1 MMSPTLSLPGKSLQF
16 KKIGDH
22 SPATLLLIGI
32 GSLLLA
38 LGMFWVV
45 NNMARSIYADHR
57 LGSQPHH
64 ILENA
69 HVEGECRTRLLIL
82 SSCEGTIR
90 DGGKTWKKEFM
101 FFDFSFSDLTV
112 EAIASDADPD
122 LVTLD
127 IAAEK
132 TLNRSLFAALI
143 AAVAAFAC
151 FAGLSGLRLAAR
163 HHALLAAIN
172 RSDAQPWR
180 LVETEVEM
188 PDANSMKI
196 PASADSNPG
205 KVHVTF
211 NKTDAWVSRL
221 TDKTARIL
229 AVAPRTGGIPIPIDM
244 AFECFKDLT
253 DDEKNKL
260 RQIVN
265 QHVNAHTT
273 TNTSTHADTFGTTL

>member
-90 DGGKTWKKEFM
+90 DGGKTWKKNSC
-101 FFDFSFSDLTV
+101 FSTFPS
-112 EAIASDADPD
+112 AI
-122 LVTLD
+122 
-127 IAAEK
+127 
-132 TLNRSLFAALI
+132 
-143 AAVAAFAC
+143 
-151 FAGLSGLRLAAR
+151 
-163 HHALLAAIN
+163 
-172 RSDAQPWR
+172 
-180 LVETEVEM
+180 
-188 PDANSMKI
+188 
-196 PASADSNPG
+196 
-205 KVHVTF
+205 
-211 NKTDAWVSRL
+211 
-221 TDKTARIL
+221 
-229 AVAPRTGGIPIPIDM
+229 
-244 AFECFKDLT
+244 
-253 DDEKNKL
+253 
-260 RQIVN
+260 
-265 QHVNAHTT
+265 
-273 TNTSTHADTFGTTL
+273 